1 MKRGVLLV
9 AYGCGN
15 IRGAA
20 ALRAVQAATEARFRL
35 PVRWAFT
42 SETMRMRLA
51 SSRTKSDSVLK
62 ALKRMRYERYTHVA
76 VQPLHLIPGMEYD
89 GVAADC
95 RVIADEGKL
104 VVSLGRPLLSSLDP
118 EDASV
123 AQASATLLSH
133 ISPLRSPGEPVVCM
147 AHGSRHECDILYR
160 RWGEAVRAQD
170 PHIHVACMVGAGMV
184 RPDEAT
190 AESPASDGLDLLL
203 PELSAEA
210 APSGRV
216 WLLPLLSVVGRHT
229 LEDMAGSSPSSWKSR
244 LEAAGFRCQAEL
256 RGLADDPAFVE
267 LWLDRLEAALAELD
281 HPVLRQARRK
291 NSRLPADAAHARSKQ
306 NNTFPDFLPSFKECA
321 MSASVISSAME
332 QNLSQGSLIRR
343 MFEAGIELRK
353 KYGNDAVCDF
363 SLGNPDLAPP
373 AEAARAMTA
382 LAARMSEPG
391 ILGYM
396 PNAGFS
402 WAREK
407 LAAWLSSQ
415 QNTALA
421 AKHVM
426 LGCGAAGVMNAFFH
440 TVLEPGDEVLTVAPF
455 FGEYRFY
462 VGNHGGTLHPVP
474 CRAEDF
480 GPDVEALAAAVTP
493 RTRAVIINSPNNP
506 SGAVYSEED
515 IKSLAAMLEEASK
528 RIGRIIYLVAD
539 EPYRF
544 LAYDGIE
551 VPAALPL
558 YKYSVVISSFAKNYG
573 MAGERV
579 GYIAVN
585 PAMEH
590 ADQLMDGLIFSNRV
604 LGFVNPPVVGQYLM
618 ADCLGTSTD
627 AALAIYTRR
636 RNKLA
641 AILADAG
648 YEFTLP
654 RGTFYFF
661 PKAPGGDDKAIV
673 ERLTNNLVLAVP
685 SSGFGFPGYFRLSFA
700 VEDAVIERSAEG
712 FRKALKG

>member
-1 MKRGVLLV
+1 MKRGILLV

-20 ALRAVQAATEARFRL
+20 ALRAVQTAAEARFRL

-42 SETMRMRLA
+42 SETMRLRLA

-62 ALKRMRYERYTHVA
+62 ALRRMRFERYTHVT
-76 VQPLHLIPGMEYD
+76 VQPLHIIPGMEYSA
-89 GVAADC
+89 VAADC
-95 RVIADEGKL
+95 RAVLEEGGL
-104 VVSLGRPLLSSLDP
+104 SVSLGRPLLYGLDP
-118 EDASV
+118 EAPCV
-123 AQASATLLSH
+123 AEAAETLLNH
-133 ISPLRSPGEPVVCM
+133 ISPLRSAVEPVIFM

-160 RWGEAVRAQD
+160 RLGSAVSARDAR
-170 PHIHVACMVGAGMV
+170 IHVACMVGSGMI

-190 AESPASDGLDLLL
+190 KDAPASDGLDLLL
-203 PELSAEA
+203 PSLSAETS
-210 APSGRV
+210 PESRV

-244 LEAAGFRCQAEL
+244 LEKAGFRCQAEL
-256 RGLADDPAFVE
+256 RGLADDPAFID
-267 LWLDRLEAALAELD
+267 LWLNRLASALEAPDPAVTLLSEAGNADGSAPHACTAAPAVSSDAL
-281 HPVLRQARRK
+281 P
-291 NSRLPADAAHARSKQ
+291 
-306 NNTFPDFLPSFKECA
+306 FLKESV
-321 MSASVISSAME
+321 MYSSVISSAME
-332 QNLSQGSLIRR
+332 QNLSQGSMIRR

-373 AEAARAMTA
+373 AEAARAMEALTA
-382 LAARMSEPG
+382 RLSEPG

-396 PNAGFS
+396 PNGGFG

-407 LAAWLSSQ
+407 LAAWLSEQ
-415 QNTALA
+415 QHTPLKA
-421 AKHVM
+421 AHVM

-462 VGNHGGTLHPVP
+462 VGNHGGTLRPVP

-493 RTRAVIINSPNNP
+493 KTRALIINSPNNP
-506 SGAVYSEED
+506 SGAVYSEKD
-515 IKSLAAMLEEASK
+515 IADLAAMLEEASRK
-528 RIGRIIYLVAD
+528 IGRVIYLVAD

-544 LAYDGIE
+544 LAYDGLE
-551 VPAALPL
+551 VPSALPL
-558 YKYSVVISSFAKNYG
+558 YRHSVVISSFAKNYG

-585 PAMEH
+585 PAMED
-590 ADQLMDGLIFSNRV
+590 ADKLMDGLIFSNRV
-604 LGFVNPPVVGQYLM
+604 LGFVNPPVIGQYLM
-618 ADCLGTSTD
+618 AECLGTSTD
-627 AALAIYTRR
+627 EALAIYTKR
-636 RNKLA
+636 RNRLA

-654 RGTFYFF
+654 KGTFYFF

-673 ERLTNNLVLAVP
+673 EKLTQNLVLAVP
-685 SSGFGFPGYFRLSFA
+685 SSGFGYPGYFRLSFA

-712 FRKALKG
+712 FRKALQN

>member
-1 MKRGVLLV
+1 MKRGILLA
-9 AYGCGN
+9 AYGFGN
-15 IRGAA
+15 IRGAS
-20 ALRAVQAATEARFRL
+20 ALRAVQAAAEARFSL

-62 ALKRMRYERYTHVA
+62 ALKRMRFERYTHVA
-76 VQPLHLIPGMEYD
+76 VQPLHIIPGMEY
-89 GVAADC
+89 GAVASEC
-95 RVIADEGKL
+95 RTIMEEGGL
-104 VVSLGRPLLSSLDP
+104 CVSLGMPLLSGPGDHAI
-118 EDASV
+118 DCA
-123 AQASATLLSH
+123 AHTLIRH
-133 ISPLRSPGEPVVCM
+133 ISPLRAPDEPVICM

-160 RWGEAVRAQD
+160 RWAEAVRKLD
-170 PHIHVACMVGAGMV
+170 GHIHIACMVGRGL
-184 RPDEAT
+184 RR
-190 AESPASDGLDLLL
+190 AEGEIAPADGLDLLL
-203 PELSAEA
+203 PELALDIPASR
-210 APSGRV
+210 RV
-216 WLLPLLSVVGRHT
+216 WLLPLLSLVGRHT
-229 LEDMAGSSPSSWKSR
+229 LEDMAGAGPASWKSR
-244 LEAAGFRCQAEL
+244 LESAGYHCQAEL
-256 RGLADDPAFVE
+256 RGLADDASFIE
-267 LWLDRLEAALAELD
+267 LWLDRLEDALAGLD
-281 HPVLRQARRK
+281 GRPHPPLFPQK
-291 NSRLPADAAHARSKQ
+291 NASAAPEPESPLSPAS
-306 NNTFPDFLPSFKECA
+306 FPTFKESA

-332 QNLSQGSLIRR
+332 QNLSQGSMIRR

-353 KYGNDAVCDF
+353 KYGADAVCDF

-373 AEAARAMTA
+373 AEAARAMST
-382 LAARMSEPG
+382 LASRLSEPG

-396 PNAGFS
+396 PNGGFA
-402 WAREK
+402 WARER

-415 QNTALA
+415 QQTALE

-462 VGNHGGTLHPVP
+462 AGNHGGVLRPVP

-506 SGAVYSEED
+506 SGAVYTKQD
-515 IKSLAAMLEEASK
+515 IEALAAMLEEASK
-528 RIGRIIYLVAD
+528 RIGRIIYLIAD

-544 LAYDGIE
+544 LAYDGLE

-558 YKYSVVISSFAKNYG
+558 YKHAVVISSFAKNYG

-585 PAMEH
+585 PAMDD
-590 ADQLMDGLIFSNRV
+590 ADKLMDGLIFSNRV

-618 ADCLGTSTD
+618 AECLGTSTEE
-627 AALAIYTRR
+627 ALAVYTRR
-636 RNKLA
+636 RNRLA

-654 RGTFYFF
+654 KGTFYFF

-673 ERLTNNLVLAVP
+673 ERLTQNLVLAVP
-685 SSGFGFPGYFRLSFA
+685 SSGFGYPGYFRLSFA

-712 FRKALKG
+712 FRKALNG

>member
-1 MKRGVLLV
+1 MKRGILLV

-15 IRGAA
+15 IRGTT
-20 ALRAVQAATEARFRL
+20 ALRAVQAAAEARFGL

-42 SETMRMRLA
+42 SETMRLRLA

-62 ALKRMRYERYTHVA
+62 ALKRMRFERYTHVA
-76 VQPLHLIPGMEYD
+76 VQPLHIIPGMEYSA
-89 GVAADC
+89 VASDC
-95 RVIADEGKL
+95 RVIAEEGKL
-104 VVSLGRPLLSSLDP
+104 SVSLGLPLLSGHAPGDP
-118 EDASV
+118 SV
-123 AQASATLLSH
+123 TQAAKALLQH
-133 ISPLRSPGEPVVCM
+133 LSPLRAPDEPVVCM

-160 RWGEAVRAQD
+160 RLAEEVNALD
-170 PHIHVACMVGAGMV
+170 PHIHVTCMIGP
-184 RPDEAT
+184 RPT
-190 AESPASDGLDLLL
+190 ASPSSSVSDGLDVLL
-203 PELSAEA
+203 PVLSGEVP
-210 APSGRV
+210 PSRRV
-216 WLLPLLSVVGRHT
+216 WLLPLLSLVGRHT
-229 LEDMAGSSPSSWKSR
+229 LEDMAGHAPASWKSR
-244 LEAAGFRCQAEL
+244 IEAAGYQCQAEL
-256 RGLADDPAFVE
+256 RGLADDPVFIG
-267 LWLDRLEAALAELD
+267 LWLDRLESALNALSAPSR
-281 HPVLRQARRK
+281 PVCDCESSAVF
-291 NSRLPADAAHARSKQ
+291 SGS
-306 NNTFPDFLPSFKECA
+306 FPTFKESV
-321 MSASVISSAME
+321 MSVSVLSSAME

-353 KYGNDAVCDF
+353 KYGADAVCDF

-373 AEAARAMTA
+373 AEAARAMSA
-382 LAARMSEPG
+382 LAARLSVPG

-396 PNAGFS
+396 PNGGFS

-407 LAAWLSSQ
+407 LAAWLSVQ
-415 QNTALA
+415 QQTKLE

-462 VGNHGGTLHPVP
+462 VGNHGGTLRPVP

-506 SGAVYSEED
+506 SGAVYARED
-515 IKSLAAMLEEASK
+515 IASLAAMLEEASK

-544 LAYDGIE
+544 LAYDGLE

-558 YKYSVVISSFAKNYG
+558 YKHAVVISSFAKNYG

-585 PAMEH
+585 PTMEQ
-590 ADQLMDGLIFSNRV
+590 ADKLMDGLIFSNRV

-618 ADCLGTSTD
+618 AECLGSSTD
-627 AALAIYTRR
+627 EALAIYTRR
-636 RNKLA
+636 RNRLA

-654 RGTFYFF
+654 KGTFYFF

-673 ERLTNNLVLAVP
+673 ERLTQNLVLAVP
-685 SSGFGFPGYFRLSFA
+685 SSGFGYPGYFRLSFA

>member
-20 ALRAVQAATEARFRL
+20 ALRAVQAATQARFHL

-42 SETMRMRLA
+42 SEAMRLRLA

-95 RVIADEGKL
+95 RVIAEEGSMT
-104 VVSLGRPLLSSLDP
+104 VSLGRPLLSSLDP
-118 EDASV
+118 EDPCV
-123 AQASATLLSH
+123 TQAAGTLLRH
-133 ISPLRSPGEPVVCM
+133 ISPLRSSGEPVVCM

-170 PHIHVACMVGAGMV
+170 PHIHVACMVGSGMV

-190 AESPASDGLDLLL
+190 LESPAFDGLDMLL
-203 PELSAEA
+203 PQLSAEA

-229 LEDMAGSSPSSWKSR
+229 LEDMAGASPASWKSR

-256 RGLADDPAFVE
+256 RGLADDPAFVD
-267 LWLDRLEAALAELD
+267 LWLDRLDAALSELD
-281 HPVLRQARRK
+281 RPECRIA
-291 NSRLPADAAHARSKQ
+291 PCTRSVSVEPSSSLSSS
-306 NNTFPDFLPSFKECA
+306 NHLFSAFFPSFKETA
-321 MSASVISSAME
+321 MSASVLSSAME
-332 QNLSQGSLIRR
+332 QNLSQGSMIRR

-353 KYGNDAVCDF
+353 KYGDDAVCDF

-373 AEAARAMTA
+373 AEAARAMSA
-382 LAARMSEPG
+382 LAARLSEPG

-396 PNAGFS
+396 PNGGFG

-407 LAAWLSSQ
+407 LAAWLSEQ
-415 QNTALA
+415 QKTPLRAQ
-421 AKHVM
+421 HVM

-462 VGNHGGTLHPVP
+462 VSNHGGTLHPVP

-493 RTRAVIINSPNNP
+493 RTRALIINSPNNP
-506 SGAVYSEED
+506 SGAVYSKED
-515 IKSLAAMLEEASK
+515 IMSLAAMLEEASK

-585 PAMEH
+585 PDMED
-590 ADQLMDGLIFSNRV
+590 ADKLMDGLIFSNRV

-618 ADCLGTSTD
+618 AECLGTSTD
-627 AALAIYTRR
+627 EALAIYTRR

-648 YEFTLP
+648 YEFTPP

-661 PKAPGGDDKAIV
+661 PKAPGGDDKGLV
-673 ERLTNNLVLAVP
+673 DRLTKNLVLAVP
-685 SSGFGFPGYFRLSFA
+685 SSGFGYPGYIRLSFA

>member
-20 ALRAVQAATEARFRL
+20 ALRAVQAATEARFHL

-42 SETMRMRLA
+42 SETMRLRLA

-95 RVIADEGKL
+95 RVIAEEGRL
-104 VVSLGRPLLSSLDP
+104 NVSLGRPLLSSLDP
-118 EDASV
+118 GDVSV
-123 AQASATLLSH
+123 AQAAATLLRH
-133 ISPLRSPGEPVVCM
+133 ISPLRSADEPVVCM

-170 PHIHVACMVGAGMV
+170 PHIHVACMVGSGMV

-190 AESPASDGLDLLL
+190 EESPAYDGLDLLL
-203 PELSAEA
+203 PSLAAEA

-256 RGLADDPAFVE
+256 RGLADDAAFIA
-267 LWLDRLEAALAELD
+267 LWLDRLEAALAALNRPRSQTGK
-281 HPVLRQARRK
+281 HASAL
-291 NSRLPADAAHARSKQ
+291 LPPNIPFS
-306 NNTFPDFLPSFKECA
+306 DFLSSFKECD

-332 QNLSQGSLIRR
+332 QNLSQGSMIRR

-353 KYGNDAVCDF
+353 KYGDDAVCDF

-391 ILGYM
+391 ILSYM
-396 PNAGFS
+396 PNGGFS

-407 LAAWLSSQ
+407 LAAWLSRQ
-415 QNTALA
+415 QKTALA
-421 AKHVM
+421 AQNVM

-462 VGNHGGTLHPVP
+462 VSNHGGTLHPVP

-506 SGAVYSEED
+506 SGAVYTEED
-515 IKSLAAMLEEASK
+515 LKSLAAMLEEASK
-528 RIGRIIYLVAD
+528 RIGRIIYLVSD

-544 LAYDGIE
+544 LAYDGVE

-558 YKYSVVISSFAKNYG
+558 YRHSVVISSFAKNYG

-585 PAMEH
+585 PAMEQ
-590 ADQLMDGLIFSNRV
+590 ADKLMDGLIFSNRV

-648 YEFTLP
+648 YEFTPP

-661 PKAPGGDDKAIV
+661 PKAPGGDDKGLV
-673 ERLTNNLVLAVP
+673 ERLTKNLVLAVP
-685 SSGFGFPGYFRLSFA
+685 SSGFGYPGYIRLSFA

-712 FRKALKG
+712 FRKALRG

>member
-20 ALRAVQAATEARFRL
+20 ALRAVQMATEARFRL

-62 ALKRMRYERYTHVA
+62 ALKRMCFERYTHVA
-76 VQPLHLIPGMEYD
+76 VQPLHLIPGMEYS

-95 RVIADEGKL
+95 NIIAEEGRMK
-104 VVSLGRPLLSSLDP
+104 VSLGRPLLSGPDP
-118 EDASV
+118 DDDSV
-123 AQASATLLSH
+123 AEAAGTLLDH
-133 ISPLRSPGEPVVCM
+133 ISPLRAPDEPVVCM
-147 AHGSRHECDILYR
+147 AHGSRHECDILYM
-160 RWGEAVRAQD
+160 RWGEAVRALD
-170 PHIHVACMVGAGMV
+170 PRIHVACMVGSGMV

-190 AESPASDGLDLLL
+190 LETPASDGLDLLL
-203 PELSAEA
+203 PQLAAEV
-210 APSGRV
+210 PPGRSV

-229 LEDMAGSSPSSWKSR
+229 LEDMAGHSPSSWKSR

-256 RGLADDPAFVE
+256 RGLADDPAFIR
-267 LWLDRLEAALAELD
+267 LWLDRLEKALAALDAP
-281 HPVLRQARRK
+281 HPSPGQTG
-291 NSRLPADAAHARSKQ
+291 LPADGRTAALPPS
-306 NNTFPDFLPSFKECA
+306 NISFPGFFPSFKETV

-332 QNLSQGSLIRR
+332 QNLSQGSMIRR
-343 MFEAGIELRK
+343 MFEAGIELRR
-353 KYGNDAVCDF
+353 KYGAEAVCDF

-373 AEAARAMTA
+373 TEAARAMNN
-382 LAARMSEPG
+382 LAARLSEPG

-396 PNAGFS
+396 PNGGFA

-407 LAAWLSSQ
+407 LAAWLSDQ
-415 QNTALA
+415 QHIALDA
-421 AKHVM
+421 GHVM

-462 VGNHGGTLHPVP
+462 AGNHGGILRPVP
-474 CRAEDF
+474 CRADDF

-506 SGAVYSEED
+506 SGAIYSRED
-515 IKSLAAMLEEASK
+515 LISLSAMLEEASK

-558 YKYSVVISSFAKNYG
+558 YRHSVVISSFAKNYG
-573 MAGERV
+573 LAGERV

-585 PAMEH
+585 PAMEQ
-590 ADQLMDGLIFSNRV
+590 AEKLMDGLIFSNRV

-618 ADCLGTSTD
+618 AECLGTSTD
-627 AALAIYTRR
+627 EALAVYTRR
-636 RNKLA
+636 RNRLA
-641 AILADAG
+641 DILADAG

-673 ERLTNNLVLAVP
+673 ERLTQNLVLAVP
-685 SSGFGFPGYFRLSFA
+685 SSGFGYPGYFRLSFA
-700 VEDAVIERSAEG
+700 VEDSVIERSAEG

>member
-1 MKRGVLLV
+1 MKRGILLA
-9 AYGCGN
+9 AYGFGN
-15 IRGAA
+15 IRGAS
-20 ALRAVQAATEARFRL
+20 ALRAVQAAAEARFSL

-62 ALKRMRYERYTHVA
+62 ALKRMRFERYTHVA
-76 VQPLHLIPGMEYD
+76 VQPLHLIPGMEY
-89 GVAADC
+89 GAVAAEC
-95 RVIADEGKL
+95 RAGMEEGGL
-104 VVSLGRPLLSSLDP
+104 CVSLGLPLLSGPGEHAIL
-118 EDASV
+118 
-123 AQASATLLSH
+123 SAARTLIRH
-133 ISPLRSPGEPVVCM
+133 ISPLRAPDEPVICM
-147 AHGSRHECDILYR
+147 AHGSRHECDILYG
-160 RWGEAVRAQD
+160 RWAEAVRALD
-170 PHIHVACMVGAGMV
+170 SHIHIACMVGRGLQ
-184 RPDEAT
+184 RPEGEAL
-190 AESPASDGLDLLL
+190 PADGLDMLL
-203 PELSAEA
+203 PALAEEIS
-210 APSGRV
+210 PTRRV
-216 WLLPLLSVVGRHT
+216 WLMPLLSLVGRHT
-229 LEDMAGSSPSSWKSR
+229 LEDMAGAAPTSWKSR
-244 LEAAGFRCQAEL
+244 IEAAGYCCQAEL
-256 RGLADDPAFVE
+256 RGLADDAAFVD
-267 LWLDRLEAALAELD
+267 LWLDRLEEALAALDDPAL
-281 HPVLRQARRK
+281 PCPPLFPK
-291 NSRLPADAAHARSKQ
+291 NSPSGTSHPGSLSSFSAPFPTSKE
-306 NNTFPDFLPSFKECA
+306 SA
-321 MSASVISSAME
+321 MSASVLCSAME
-332 QNLSQGSLIRR
+332 QNLSQGSMIRR

-353 KYGNDAVCDF
+353 KYGADAVCDF

-373 AEAARAMTA
+373 AEAAHAMSA
-382 LAARMSEPG
+382 LAARLSEPG

-396 PNAGFS
+396 PNGGFA

-407 LAAWLSSQ
+407 LAAWLSEQ
-415 QNTALA
+415 QKTALE

-440 TVLEPGDEVLTVAPF
+440 TVLDPGDEVLTVAPF

-462 VGNHGGTLHPVP
+462 VGNHGGTLRPVP

-480 GPDVEALAAAVTP
+480 GPDVEALSAAVTP

-506 SGAVYSEED
+506 SGAVYTKED
-515 IKSLAAMLEEASK
+515 IEALAAMLEEASK
-528 RIGRIIYLVAD
+528 RIGRIIYLIAD

-544 LAYDGIE
+544 LAYDGLE

-558 YKYSVVISSFAKNYG
+558 YKYAVVISSFAKNYG

-585 PAMEH
+585 PAMDD
-590 ADQLMDGLIFSNRV
+590 ADKLMDGLIFSNRV

-618 ADCLGTSTD
+618 AECLGTSTQE
-627 AALAIYTRR
+627 ALAVYTRR
-636 RNKLA
+636 RNRLA

-673 ERLTNNLVLAVP
+673 ERLTENLVLAVP
-685 SSGFGFPGYFRLSFA
+685 SSGFGYPGYFRLSFA

-712 FRKALKG
+712 FRKALRG

>member
-1 MKRGVLLV
+1 MKRGILLV

-15 IRGAA
+15 IRGTT
-20 ALRAVQAATEARFRL
+20 ALRAVQAAAEARFSL

-42 SETMRMRLA
+42 SETMRLRLA

-62 ALKRMRYERYTHVA
+62 ALKRMRFERYTHVA
-76 VQPLHLIPGMEYD
+76 VQPLHLIPGMEYNA
-89 GVAADC
+89 VASDC
-95 RVIADEGKL
+95 RAVVEEGKL
-104 VVSLGRPLLSSLDP
+104 AVCLGLPLLSSLEPGDP
-118 EDASV
+118 SV
-123 AQASATLLSH
+123 TRAARMLLRH
-133 ISPLRSPGEPVVCM
+133 ISPLRAPDEPVVCM

-160 RWGEAVRAQD
+160 RWAEEVRSLD
-170 PHIHVACMVGAGMV
+170 THIHVACMVGSGLSGSS
-184 RPDEAT
+184 RSDD
-190 AESPASDGLDLLL
+190 ASRLPVTDGLDMLL
-203 PELSAEA
+203 PKIAEEV
-210 APSGRV
+210 PVSRRV
-216 WLLPLLSVVGRHT
+216 WLLPLLSLVGRHT
-229 LEDMAGSSPSSWKSR
+229 LEDMAGAAPSSWKSR
-244 LEAAGFRCQAEL
+244 IEAAGYLCQAEL

-267 LWLDRLEAALAELD
+267 LWLDRLKTALDELTS
-281 HPVLRQARRK
+281 PPLSVSA
-291 NSRLPADAAHARSKQ
+291 Q
-306 NNTFPDFLPSFKECA
+306 NGTSSDIFSGPFPTFKESA
-321 MSASVISSAME
+321 MSVSVLSSAME

-353 KYGNDAVCDF
+353 KYGADAVCDF

-373 AEAARAMTA
+373 AEAARAMSALTA
-382 LAARMSEPG
+382 RLSEPG

-396 PNAGFS
+396 PNGGFA

-407 LAAWLSSQ
+407 LAAWLSVQ
-415 QNTALA
+415 QQTKLEAGN
-421 AKHVM
+421 VM

-462 VGNHGGTLHPVP
+462 VSNHGGTLRPVP
-474 CRAEDF
+474 CRAGDF
-480 GPDVEALAAAVTP
+480 GPDVDALAAAVTP
-493 RTRAVIINSPNNP
+493 RTRAVVINSPNNP
-506 SGAVYSEED
+506 SGAVYTKKD
-515 IKSLAAMLEEASK
+515 IADLAAMLEEASK

-544 LAYDGIE
+544 LAYDGLE

-558 YKYSVVISSFAKNYG
+558 YKYAVVISSFAKNYG

-585 PAMEH
+585 PAMEQ
-590 ADQLMDGLIFSNRV
+590 ADRLMDGLIFSNRV

-618 ADCLGTSTD
+618 AECLGTSTD
-627 AALAIYTRR
+627 GALAIYTRR
-636 RNKLA
+636 RNRLA

-661 PKAPGGDDKAIV
+661 PKAPGGDDKGIV
-673 ERLTNNLVLAVP
+673 ERLTQNLVLSVP
-685 SSGFGFPGYFRLSFA
+685 SSGFGYPGYFRLSFA

>member
-20 ALRAVQAATEARFRL
+20 ALRAVQAATQARFHL

-42 SETMRMRLA
+42 SEVMRLRLA

-76 VQPLHLIPGMEYD
+76 VQPLHLIPGMEYG

-95 RVIADEGKL
+95 RVIAKEGKL
-104 VVSLGRPLLSSLDP
+104 SVSLGLPLLSSLDP
-118 EDASV
+118 NDECV
-123 AQASATLLSH
+123 AKAAATLLKH
-133 ISPLRSPGEPVVCM
+133 ISPLRSPSEPVVCM
-147 AHGSRHECDILYR
+147 AHGSRNECDILYR

-170 PHIHVACMVGAGMV
+170 PHIHVACMVGSGMV

-190 AESPASDGLDLLL
+190 QDTPAFDGLDLLL
-203 PELSAEA
+203 PELAREA

-229 LEDMAGSSPSSWKSR
+229 LEDMAGSSPTSWKSR

-256 RGLADDPAFVE
+256 RGLADDPAFVT
-267 LWLDRLEAALAELD
+267 LWLDRLEEALAALESPAQQMCSAEPHASSD
-281 HPVLRQARRK
+281 A
-291 NSRLPADAAHARSKQ
+291 SRCSSSLF
-306 NNTFPDFLPSFKECA
+306 FPDFFPSFKETA
-321 MSASVISSAME
+321 MSASVLSSAME
-332 QNLSQGSLIRR
+332 QNLSQGSMIRR

-353 KYGNDAVCDF
+353 KYGNEAVCDF

-373 AEAARAMTA
+373 AEAARAMSA
-382 LAARMSEPG
+382 LAARLSEPG

-396 PNAGFS
+396 PNGGFA

-407 LAAWLSSQ
+407 LAAWLSDQ
-415 QNTALA
+415 QKTPLKAQN
-421 AKHVM
+421 VM

-462 VGNHGGTLHPVP
+462 VSNHGGTLHPVP

-493 RTRAVIINSPNNP
+493 KTRALIINSPNNP
-506 SGAVYSEED
+506 SGAVYSKED
-515 IKSLAAMLEEASK
+515 LVKLAAMLEEASK

-558 YKYSVVISSFAKNYG
+558 YKHCVVISSFAKNYG

-585 PAMEH
+585 PDMED
-590 ADQLMDGLIFSNRV
+590 ADKLMDGLIFSNRV

-618 ADCLGTSTD
+618 AECLGTSTD
-627 AALAIYTRR
+627 EALGIYTRR

-648 YEFTLP
+648 YEFTP
-654 RGTFYFF
+654 PKGTFYFF
-661 PKAPGGDDKAIV
+661 PKAPGGDDKGLV
-673 ERLTNNLVLAVP
+673 ERLTKNLVLAVP
-685 SSGFGFPGYFRLSFA
+685 SSGFGYPGYIRLSFA